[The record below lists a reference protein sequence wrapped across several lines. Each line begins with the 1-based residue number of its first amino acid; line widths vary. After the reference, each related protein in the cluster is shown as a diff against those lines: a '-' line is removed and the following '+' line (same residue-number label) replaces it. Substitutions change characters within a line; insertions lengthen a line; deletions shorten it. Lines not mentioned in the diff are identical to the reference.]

1 MTYFLVVFFIGVLA
15 FGDAFLSIEQGILL
29 RSPGSAADVPQELDG
44 TFYEKYLEDYV
55 ASIKASFLV
64 ALGEFA
70 IPLEEYD
77 DIDFCFFALCV
88 IFNIIVLLNLLI
100 AIISETYEDIAAT
113 QKQTSYKEK
122 TNQLGYVMDTIY
134 GLYKRE

>member
-55 ASIKASFLV
+55 ASIKASTKC
-64 ALGEFA
+64 GG
-70 IPLEEYD
+70 
-77 DIDFCFFALCV
+77 
-88 IFNIIVLLNLLI
+88 
-100 AIISETYEDIAAT
+100 T
-113 QKQTSYKEK
+113 K
-122 TNQLGYVMDTIY
+122 
-134 GLYKRE
+134 